1 MPFALYLKPLPE
13 ICGFL
18 LRTSQQSKTL
28 VDVYSVYLIKTDTI
42 TNIAAMKILN
52 PIYDI
57 AFKYLMENEV
67 FAKKILSVILDKEVV
82 DLALSQQETVMHY
95 EKRALKLFRLDFKAT
110 IREADGSERRV
121 LIELQKSKQKTDMER
136 FRYYL
141 ASNYMPPAEGGYG
154 PEDGSFI
161 LEDGT
166 RCKPFHPIVAIY
178 ILGYNLDDLPYMAV
192 SVNRDIIDSVS
203 KKKLNVKSFFIEHLT
218 HEAHI
223 LQVRRLPEK
232 PKTELEKFMLLFNQ
246 AWCTNYGFILDL
258 QVVPD
263 EFKDI
268 AQYLQSP
275 LLEEKV
281 RRMLMAE
288 DELETIFDE
297 HEAKLYEA
305 LNKTLEAEKREK
317 AALREKDKA
326 LKVKDNALKVK
337 AMALKEKDRALKQT
351 EAILQQKEVLALKF
365 ARQMIMLGSTTQEV
379 AIETGLPE
387 HVIDGLRQNR

>member
-1 MPFALYLKPLPE
+1 MQPFTVVRETVLK
-13 ICGFL
+13 IF
-18 LRTSQQSKTL
+18 S
-28 VDVYSVYLIKTDTI
+28 
-42 TNIAAMKILN
+42 MKILN
-52 PIYDI
+52 PLYDI

-67 FAKKILSVILDKEVV
+67 FAKKILSVILDKEVLDV
-82 DLALSQQETVMHY
+82 SLSQQKTVMHY
-95 EKRALKLFRLDFKAT
+95 EKRALKLFRLDFKA
-110 IREADGSERRV
+110 IVREADGSERRV

-154 PEDGSFI
+154 PEDGSII

-258 QVVPD
+258 LVVPD
-263 EFKDI
+263 EFKDV

-297 HEAKLYEA
+297 HETKLYEA

-317 AALREKDKA
+317 AALKEKDKA
-326 LKVKDNALKVK
+326 LKQK
-337 AMALKEKDRALKQT
+337 KEA
-351 EAILQQKEVLALKF
+351 LQQKEEALQQKEMLAMKL
-365 ARQMIMLGSTTQEV
+365 ARQMIRHGSSKQDV
-379 AIETGLPE
+379 ASETGLPE
-387 HVIDGLRQNR
+387 HVIEGLLPNV